1 MLFVIKVVVVSGPT
15 TTDAK
20 DVHESLGFR
29 LVPVRIL
36 GICFGNGTPREGV
49 LPQEIG
55 SIYQHRGLGARPER
69 C

>member
-29 LVPVRIL
+29 LVSVRIL
-36 GICFGNGTPREGV
+36 GISFGNGTPREGV

-55 SIYQHRGLGARPER
+55 SIYQHRGL
-69 C
+69 

>member
-49 LPQEIG
+49 LP
-55 SIYQHRGLGARPER
+55 
-69 C
+69 